1 MKTKSETQNKNTTA
15 PKIPELQRQVTAMK
29 ERLAAAKKRVLVAKE
44 SHKRAKKT
52 LRLAKRD
59 AKGIR
64 KELKV
69 LKRSLDEATVA
80 AISSPNKPSK
90 KLPIAA
96 IKPVSRPPAKAV
108 AKTGPKAVGQA
119 TLAASPASTSVQNPP
134 GSKTVI

>member
-1 MKTKSETQNKNTTA
+1 MKTKSETPNKNTPA

-29 ERLAAAKKRVLVAKE
+29 ERLVAAKKRVVVAKE

-52 LRLAKRD
+52 LKLAKRD

-69 LKRSLDEATVA
+69 LKRALDEATVA
-80 AISSPNKPSK
+80 AISSQTKPSK
-90 KLPIAA
+90 KILGAA
-96 IKPVSRPPAKAV
+96 IKPGSRLPAKAV
-108 AKTGPKAVGQA
+108 VKKATKPVGQSTPA
-119 TLAASPASTSVQNPP
+119 VSTASTAVQNPP